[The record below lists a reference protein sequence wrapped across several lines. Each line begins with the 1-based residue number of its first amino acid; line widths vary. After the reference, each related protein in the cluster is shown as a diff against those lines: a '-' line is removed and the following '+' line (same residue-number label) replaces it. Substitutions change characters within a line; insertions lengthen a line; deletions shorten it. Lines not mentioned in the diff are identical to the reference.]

1 VFSRTEPQKEGECG
15 VSNGSSPIH
24 VHTSKLILSSDSDKN
39 GRLDEDDRPYGVGA
53 PRSV

>member
-24 VHTSKLILSSDSDKN
+24 AHTSKLTLSSDKN
-39 GRLDEDDRPYGVGA
+39 GRLDEER
-53 PRSV
+53 

>member
-1 VFSRTEPQKEGECG
+1 MFSRTEPQKEGECG

-24 VHTSKLILSSDSDKN
+24 AHTSNLTLSSDKN
-39 GRLDEDDRPYGVGA
+39 GRVKNDRPIGVGA